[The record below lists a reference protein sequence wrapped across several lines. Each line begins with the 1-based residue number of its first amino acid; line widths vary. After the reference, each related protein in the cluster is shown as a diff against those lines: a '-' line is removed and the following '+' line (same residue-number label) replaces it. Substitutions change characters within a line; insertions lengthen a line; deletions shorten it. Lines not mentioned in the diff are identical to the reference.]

1 MMKYLE
7 YLTKKMEEAHTN
19 FYLWLFSFA
28 SIVGARVVVE
38 TWLGGMVNK
47 TGDYFFHHIM
57 DVYSFY
63 LLGYLIF
70 LVLMITNLKV
80 KLKEASNVMLWGY
93 LIIIVPPIIDFILLK
108 DRPFLS
114 FYGFY
119 SLAEMPR
126 KFLTFFGDSPDFGI
140 TYGARFDIAATV
152 ILLLIYTYV
161 KTRKISKALFLAL
174 QAYAVLFVLATFP
187 SWVTIF
193 TQGFSQGFMNI
204 GDREIVQLFLTSA
217 RLFSRDTGT
226 YLNALSIKL
235 SIIYAVMLAGV
246 ISAGAYVLYR
256 KQFLAFIK
264 NSRPVQ
270 LIYHQGLF
278 MAGMGL
284 GVFFTEVTWELTIF
298 NLVSFVAV
306 SIAIACAWLA
316 SVVVNDIYDKKID
329 HVTNQDRPLVL
340 GIFSQESYIT
350 TGVVLFFVSI
360 LFSAMVNPKVGFVL
374 IGYQFLAFLYSAWP
388 MRLKRFL
395 GVASLVSS
403 LASILVLFCG
413 FILVTPLEDI
423 TQIPSRIVW
432 LIGIALIFCL
442 PIKDLKDIEGD
453 KLDGVKTVP
462 VVFGEYWGKVVIG
475 GGIFASYLLSSI
487 FLNEPKLLIWAV
499 IFGGVSFWVV
509 VFSGQNKKITNRN
522 LIWWAI
528 GILAIYTLIVIKLVF
543 TLK

>member
-1 MMKYLE
+1 MTKYLE
-7 YLTKKMEEAHTN
+7 YLAKKMEGAHTN
-19 FYLWLFSFA
+19 FYLWLISFV
-28 SIVGARVVVE
+28 SIVGARILVE

-57 DVYSFY
+57 DVYFFY

-70 LVLMITNLKV
+70 LILLVANLKV
-80 KLKEASNVMLWGY
+80 KIKEASNIMLWGY
-93 LIIIVPPIIDFILLK
+93 LIIIIPPIIDFILLK
-108 DRPFLS
+108 NRPFLS

-161 KTRKISKALFLAL
+161 KTRKISKSLFLAL

-187 SWVTIF
+187 SWVTII
-193 TQGFSQGFMNI
+193 TQGFSKGFMNI

-270 LIYHQGLF
+270 IIYHQGLF

-284 GVFFTEVTWELTIF
+284 GIFFTDFTWEFTIF
-298 NLVSFVAV
+298 NFFSFVAV

-329 HVTNQDRPLVL
+329 NITNQDRPLVL
-340 GIFSQESYIT
+340 GIFSQENYI
-350 TGVVLFFVSI
+350 GVGFVMFFVSI
-360 LFSAMVNPKVGFVL
+360 LFSAMVNPKVGFIL
-374 IGYQFLAFLYSAWP
+374 IAYQFLASLYSAWP
-388 MRLKRFL
+388 LRLKRFL
-395 GVASLVSS
+395 GVASLVSA
-403 LASILVLFCG
+403 LASLLVLFSG
-413 FILVTPLEDI
+413 FVLVSPLEDI
-423 TQIPSRIVW
+423 TQIPSRIIW
-432 LIGIALIFCL
+432 LIGISLIFCL

-462 VVFGEYWGKVVIG
+462 VVFGEYWGKVIIG
-475 GGIFASYLLSSI
+475 GGIFASYIASSV
-487 FLNEPKLLIWAV
+487 FLNEPSLLVWAI
-499 IFGGVSFWVV
+499 IFGGTSFWIV

-522 LIWWAI
+522 LIWWVMGVLVI
-528 GILAIYTLIVIKLVF
+528 YILILIKLVF